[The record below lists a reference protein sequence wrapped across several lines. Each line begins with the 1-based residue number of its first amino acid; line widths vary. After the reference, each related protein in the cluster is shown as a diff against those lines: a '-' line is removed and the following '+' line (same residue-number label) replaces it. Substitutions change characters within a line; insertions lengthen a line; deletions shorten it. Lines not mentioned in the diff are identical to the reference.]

1 MDFATDQSGRYLLSF
16 SRLIDAPAFVKAATV
31 DIEALASLTRNQF
44 ADTVV
49 REFPIDEPGH
59 VYLSYAY
66 LKVAGIQRPDVEQ
79 KIKQAAALFN
89 ITDELAKIDVAI
101 AGEVTKSASTT
112 ASEFAVEID
121 FTGAPEF
128 MKSAGH
134 SFYPINTPSEIADS
148 ARRICEDRSKMP
160 VEVFVEGCQNIVKA
174 ARAHA
179 LETRQIPNSVWEFG
193 DDCFVDYDHV
203 QFQAEKRAALTGDQM
218 YIEISKSAAEDL
230 DTPVENWV
238 AAWRQADRQNDVEG
252 RPGVKDAHRVF
263 YSGVDKAAF
272 DARLKDWLVLSGAAV
287 PKSAVAN
294 IPPSSIAKHF
304 PGSAVAGLTEL
315 VKRATVENGI
325 TIQTMCQALDPA
337 VQRVLLTLALQQP

>member
-16 SRLIDAPAFVKAATV
+16 SRLVDAPAFVKAATI
-31 DIEALASLTRNQF
+31 DAEALASLARNQF
-44 ADTVV
+44 ADTVA
-49 REFPIDEPGH
+49 REFPIDDPGH
-59 VYLSYAY
+59 VYLSYGY
-66 LKVAGIQRPDVEQ
+66 MKVAGIQRPDVEQ
-79 KIKQAAALFN
+79 RIKRAAALFN
-89 ITDELAKIDVAI
+89 ITDELAKIDEAL
-101 AGEVTKSASTT
+101 AQTTKSASA
-112 ASEFAVEID
+112 ASEFAVSID
-121 FTGAPEF
+121 FTGAPEH
-128 MKSAGH
+128 MKSAGC
-134 SFYPINTPSEIADS
+134 SFYPINTPSEITDS
-148 ARRICEDRSKMP
+148 ARRICEDRSKIP

-179 LETRQIPNSVWEFG
+179 LETRQIPSSVWEFG

-203 QFQAEKRAALTGDQM
+203 QFQAEKRAALTGDQL
-218 YIEISKSAAEDL
+218 YVEISKSAAEDL

-238 AAWRQADRQNDVEG
+238 AAWRQADRQNGLEG
-252 RPGVKDAHRVF
+252 RPGIKEAHRVF

-287 PKSAVAN
+287 PKSAVAS

-325 TIQTMCQALDPA
+325 TIQTMCKELDPA